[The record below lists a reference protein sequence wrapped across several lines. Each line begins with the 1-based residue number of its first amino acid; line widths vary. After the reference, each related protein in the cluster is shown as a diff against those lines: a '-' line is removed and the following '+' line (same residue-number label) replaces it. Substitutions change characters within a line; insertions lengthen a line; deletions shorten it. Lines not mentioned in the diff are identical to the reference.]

1 MQRKSRYPIEKTP
14 VNFNL
19 TEDTSSAT
27 INKEDL
33 LELVRWIKAN
43 YERKTSCDLNGL
55 GHPPRKQPSTTD
67 GDSGGNGLQCCK
79 IRSHR
84 EEKE

>member
-1 MQRKSRYPIEKTP
+1 MSARYPIFETP
-14 VNFNL
+14 INLNL

-33 LELVRWIKAN
+33 LELVRWIKAIN
-43 YERKTSCDLNGL
+43 ERKTSCDRNGL
-55 GHPPRKQPSTTD
+55 GQSPRKQPSTID
-67 GDSGGNGLQCCK
+67 GDSRGNGLQCRK

-84 EEKE
+84 EEKD